1 MLTRGGGGRHE
12 HDGKSD
18 GRGQNPVAD
27 VDYFSVVRRPE
38 VQCFD
43 RMADGHVAVHAHG
56 GQREDGGEHV
66 VVVDG
71 HHYLAK
77 HITKGPRSH
86 QVVDALERKRA
97 GDQGVGQGQ
106 VKNVDVCGSLHFGV
120 PEKDFYNEKKD
131 AFGLFYLSHTETE
144 RFIAKFVSS

>member
-27 VDYFSVVRRPE
+27 VDYFGVVRRPE
-38 VQCFD
+38 VQRFN

-56 GQREDGGEHV
+56 GEREDGGEHV
-66 VVVDG
+66 VVVNR

-77 HITKGPRSH
+77 HVTKGPRSH
-86 QVVDALERKRA
+86 QVVDALEWKRA

-106 VKNVDVCGSLHFGV
+106 VENVDVCGGLHFGV
-120 PEKDFYNEKKD
+120 PEKDFYYEK
-131 AFGLFYLSHTETE
+131 
-144 RFIAKFVSS
+144 RRIWFVLVTQKLDGS